1 MQPKCSRSQHG
12 WPSALHHRQDR
23 GFSLIEALVAITVL
37 AVLASLAA
45 PSFTSLI
52 ERWRARDA
60 AEALVSTVYLAR
72 AEAMRRGGGIVVK
85 KTSNTSDCALAGTKQ
100 SWGCG
105 WVVFHD
111 LNNDKNPDANEVIR
125 TYSGAART
133 NVMHNSGG
141 EYFTVDRNGVIGSLN
156 AKGFNI
162 TPVSG
167 GISSPAARGVCVSS
181 GGRVKVIEDP
191 PCQ

>member
-1 MQPKCSRSQHG
+1 M
-12 WPSALHHRQDR
+12 
-23 GFSLIEALVAITVL
+23 IEALVTIAVL

-45 PSFTSLI
+45 PSFSSLM

-60 AEALVSTVYLAR
+60 AEALVSTIYVAR
-72 AEAMRRGGGIVVK
+72 AEAMRRGGDIVVRK
-85 KTSNTSDCALAGTKQ
+85 NQNTPGCSLAGTAQ

-111 LNNDKNPDANEVIR
+111 LNRDKNPDTNEVIR

-141 EYFTVDRNGVIGSLN
+141 AYFTVDRNGVIGSLN

-162 TPVSG
+162 SPENG

-181 GGRVKVIEDP
+181 GGRVKVIGDP